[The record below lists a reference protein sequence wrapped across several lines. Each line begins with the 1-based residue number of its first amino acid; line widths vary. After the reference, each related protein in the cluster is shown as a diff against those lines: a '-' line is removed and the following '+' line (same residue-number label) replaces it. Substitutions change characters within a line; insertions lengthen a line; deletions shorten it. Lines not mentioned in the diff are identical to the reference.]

1 MADLSYEY
9 RVVVSSA
16 SGFVD
21 ADSYERV
28 YVMTDATGDEGE
40 MTLEEFRDMVAAK
53 YVPERVEIQVQYRA
67 VSAWQVAEI
76 DEIGRLRR

>member
-16 SGFVD
+16 SPVGVEGN
-21 ADSYERV
+21 ERV

-40 MTLEEFRDMVAAK
+40 MTLEEFRDMIAAK